1 MLSHGWRYQVPYLI
15 HAMLGFANALP
26 QQGQRWRGPH
36 GLLKAEHS
44 SGSWIGGH
52 VFRRDE
58 RWLLIARKGFR
69 VHIIIT
75 DAWLAKSR
83 ALHLSGIKLVGAGA
97 LAAVVLML
105 ASIATYHWFFLEGVR
120 QGWPGFAS
128 VARLVHPNDA
138 GSKDAYMRANLDAM
152 ARKLGEMQARMIQID
167 SLGARVAG
175 LAGLNPAEFKNAPG
189 SGGSLV
195 ASRDISMQEL
205 MQALDTVEISS
216 GSRVDWLTVVES
228 RLFDQ
233 KIRQTLIP
241 TEKPV
246 NGVRVG
252 SSFGFRI
259 DPITGHSALHTG
271 LDFPAD
277 VGTPILAAAG
287 GVVVVQEYHAAY
299 GNMIEIDHGNDLI
312 TRYAHASQT
321 FVKKG
326 DIVKRGQKI
335 ASVGSTGRS
344 TGPHLHFEV
353 WVAGVPQDPQ
363 RFLDAGEKIAAARP
377 AAVGPRGP

>member
-1 MLSHGWRYQVPYLI
+1 VNWTGER
-15 HAMLGFANALP
+15 
-26 QQGQRWRGPH
+26 
-36 GLLKAEHS
+36 LL
-44 SGSWIGGH
+44 
-52 VFRRDE
+52 
-58 RWLLIARKGFR
+58 LTARKGFR

-75 DAWLAKSR
+75 DAWLARSK
-83 ALHLSGIKLVGAGA
+83 ALHLNGFKLIGVGM
-97 LAAVVLML
+97 LASLLLML

-128 VARLVHPNDA
+128 VARLVHQSEVD
-138 GSKDAYMRANLDAM
+138 SKDAYMRANLDAM
-152 ARKLGEMQARMIQID
+152 ARKLGEMQARMVQID
-167 SLGARVAG
+167 SLGERVAG

-205 MQALDTVEISS
+205 MQALDSVEVSS

-233 KIRQTLIP
+233 KIQQTLIP

-246 NGVRVG
+246 EGVQVG
-252 SSFGFRI
+252 SAFGFRI
-259 DPITGHSALHTG
+259 DPITGRSALHTG

-299 GNMIEIDHGNDLI
+299 GNMIEVDHGNDLKGRHRQAR
-312 TRYAHASQT
+312 TEDCQRGLHGAFHRASS
-321 FVKKG
+321 
-326 DIVKRGQKI
+326 
-335 ASVGSTGRS
+335 A
-344 TGPHLHFEV
+344 L
-353 WVAGVPQDPQ
+353 
-363 RFLDAGEKIAAARP
+363 
-377 AAVGPRGP
+377 